1 MNAIALIVVVAIAA
15 AYLRRME
22 RLHYLRNGVS
32 FVLQNASGAI
42 SGIYSAWDVAVHGL
56 EVTHAL
62 MAIMA
67 GLYLLRS
74 RETYVEE
81 ISKPMELR
89 EIDGRNLGRVSGG
102 RKS

>member
-1 MNAIALIVVVAIAA
+1 MNTVAMLVTAAIAA

-22 RLHYLRNGVS
+22 QLHYMRNGVS
-32 FVLQNASGAI
+32 FVLQNAIGAI
-42 SGIYSAWDVAVHGL
+42 AGIYSTWDVAVNGA

-62 MAIMA
+62 MVLMA

-74 RETYVEE
+74 RDTYVEE

-89 EIDGRNLGRVSGG
+89 EIDGRHLGRVSGG
-102 RKS
+102 SKR

>member
-1 MNAIALIVVVAIAA
+1 MNAIALIIAVALAA

-22 RLHYLRNGVS
+22 QLHYLRNGVS
-32 FVLQNASGAI
+32 FVLQNAVGAI
-42 SGIYSAWDVAVHGL
+42 AGIYSAWDVAMNGAQ
-56 EVTHAL
+56 VTHAL
-62 MAIMA
+62 MAAMA

-89 EIDGRNLGRVSGG
+89 EIDGRHLGRVSGG